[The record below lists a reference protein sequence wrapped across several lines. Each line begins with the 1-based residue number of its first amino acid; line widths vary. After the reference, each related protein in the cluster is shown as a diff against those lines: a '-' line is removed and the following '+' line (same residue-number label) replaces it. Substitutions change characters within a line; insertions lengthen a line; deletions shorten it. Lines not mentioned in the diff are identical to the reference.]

1 MAKMTK
7 ADIQKRQLEIMTKMD
22 EMDEKT
28 NAREAKM
35 RALTSEEQKGALTEE
50 QKRELEALK
59 AEQRSQDIEYDALVR
74 ESAGLSARAKAMATG
89 KDLEQIREREDYG
102 AKIREMVNDC
112 FTNRRAA
119 NATTI
124 LANAITKDPG
134 GDNNTE
140 ANLQAGGLI
149 PVEIRPIIDTKVPGT
164 ELPDDL
170 VMVTGVTGTQV
181 IPYSI
186 NDVKF
191 TVEGE
196 VTKVNEQPLD
206 FANITTSPKRVA
218 ASVPVSRRAVA
229 NAAFDI
235 IAFITY
241 KFQKGWAI
249 FRALHIYA
257 HGNYTKLQSPFAQVT
272 VKELTLDENIGKNL
286 AKEIAEMYDL
296 GFEGDPE
303 LIFDKT
309 TEVDLKFT
317 KLIPGTTDSNRT
329 VVENGQCVGY
339 RYHISP
345 FVDYTIDA
353 NGVASK
359 DFVGEGE
366 NKKAVRYIAIGHFGY
381 LNEQVY
387 ADGIEFNIDGTSSAN
402 FDRNVIA
409 LGMGLDYSLVEMSSK
424 VNGNTS
430 GKPQAF
436 KLIKLIEPA
445 SSNEIG
451 G

>member
-7 ADIQKRQLEIMTKMD
+7 ADIEKRQLEILTKLD

-28 NAREAKM
+28 NVREAKM
-35 RALTSEEQKGALTEE
+35 RTLTSEEQKEE
-50 QKRELEALK
+50 REKLM
-59 AEQRSQDIEYDALVR
+59 AEQRTQDIEYDALVR

-89 KDLEQIREREDYG
+89 KELSQIREREDYG

-124 LANAITKDPG
+124 LSNAIKDG
-134 GDNNTE
+134 ADQNAT
-140 ANLQAGGLI
+140 ANLEAGGLV
-149 PVEIRPIIDTKVPGT
+149 PVEIRPIIDTKVTGI
-164 ELPDDL
+164 ELPEDL

-196 VTKVNEQPLD
+196 VTKVAEQALD

-235 IAFITY
+235 VAFITY
-241 KFQKGWAI
+241 KFQKGWAM

-257 HGNYTKLQSPFAQVT
+257 HGNYAKLQSPFAQVD
-272 VKELTLDENIGKNL
+272 VVELTLDENIGKNL
-286 AKEIAEMYDL
+286 AKEIAKMYDL

-303 LIFDKT
+303 IIMDKT

-329 VVENGQCVGY
+329 VIQDGQCVGY
-339 RYHISP
+339 RYHVSP
-345 FVDYTIDA
+345 YIDYSINA
-353 NGVASK
+353 QGVATK
-359 DFVGEGE
+359 GED
-366 NKKAVRYIAIGHFGY
+366 RYIGIGHFGY

>member
-7 ADIQKRQLEIMTKMD
+7 ADIEKRQLDIMTKLD

-28 NAREAKM
+28 NVREAKM
-35 RALTSEEQKGALTEE
+35 RTLTSEEQKEE
-50 QKRELEALK
+50 REKLM
-59 AEQRSQDIEYDALVR
+59 AEQRTQDIEYDALVR

-89 KDLEQIREREDYG
+89 KELSQIREREDYG

-124 LANAITKDPG
+124 LANAIKDG
-134 GDNNTE
+134 ADQNVM
-140 ANLQAGGLI
+140 ANLEAGGLI
-149 PVEIRPIIDTKVPGT
+149 PVEIRPIIDTKVSGI
-164 ELPDDL
+164 ELPEDL

-196 VTKVNEQPLD
+196 VTKVAEQALD

-241 KFQKGWAI
+241 KFQKGWAM

-257 HGNYTKLQSPFAQVT
+257 HGNYAKLQSPFAQVD
-272 VKELTLDENIGKNL
+272 VVQLTLDANIGKNL
-286 AKEIAEMYDL
+286 AKEIAKMYDL

-303 LIFDKT
+303 IIMDKT

-329 VVENGQCVGY
+329 VIQDGQCVGY
-339 RYHISP
+339 RYHVSP
-345 FVDYTIDA
+345 YIDYSINA
-353 NGVASK
+353 QGVATK
-359 DFVGEGE
+359 GED
-366 NKKAVRYIAIGHFGY
+366 RYIGIGHFGY

-387 ADGIEFNIDGTSSAN
+387 ADGIEFNIDGTSSSN

-424 VNGNTS
+424 VNGNTN

-436 KLIKLIEPA
+436 KLIKLVEPA

>member
-35 RALTSEEQKGALTEE
+35 RALTSEEQKGTITDE

-89 KDLEQIREREDYG
+89 KEMENIREREDYG

-124 LANAITKDPG
+124 LANAVTSGADQ
-134 GDNNTE
+134 NTT
-140 ANLQAGGLI
+140 ANLEAGGLI
-149 PVEIRPIIDTKVPGT
+149 PVEIKPIIDTKVPGI
-164 ELPDDL
+164 ELPEDL

-196 VTKVNEQPLD
+196 VTKVEEQSLD

-241 KFQKGWAI
+241 KFQKGWAQ

-272 VKELTLDENIGKNL
+272 IKELTLDENIGKNL
-286 AKEIAEMYDL
+286 AKEVAEMYDL

-303 LIFDKT
+303 MIFDKT

-329 VVENGQCVGY
+329 VIENGQCVGY

-359 DFVGEGE
+359 DFVGEGD

-436 KLIKLIEPA
+436 KLIKLIEPT

-451 G
+451 D

>member
-1 MAKMTK
+1 MTKMTK
-7 ADIQKRQLEIMTKMD
+7 ADIKKRQLEIMAKLD

-28 NAREAKM
+28 NVREAKM
-35 RALTSEEQKGALTEE
+35 RTLTSEEQKD
-50 QKRELEALK
+50 ELAKLQ

-89 KDLEQIREREDYG
+89 KEMENIREREDYG

-124 LANAITKDPG
+124 LANAITDG
-134 GDNNTE
+134 ADQNVT
-140 ANLQAGGLI
+140 ANLEAGKLI
-149 PVEIRPIIDTKVPGT
+149 PVEIRPIIDTKVPGI
-164 ELPDDL
+164 ELPEDL

-196 VTKVNEQPLD
+196 VTKVAEQALD

-241 KFQKGWAI
+241 KFQKGWAM

-272 VKELTLDENIGKNL
+272 VETLTLDENIGKNL
-286 AKEIAEMYDL
+286 AKKVAEMYDL

-303 LIFDKT
+303 LIMDKT

-329 VVENGQCVGY
+329 VIQDGQCVGY
-339 RYHISP
+339 RYHVSP
-345 FVDYTIDA
+345 YIDYTIDA
-353 NGVASK
+353 NGVATK
-359 DFVGEGE
+359 ETD
-366 NKKAVRYIAIGHFGY
+366 RYIGIGHFGY

-424 VNGNTS
+424 VNGKN

-436 KLIKLIEPA
+436 KLIKLVEPA

-451 G
+451 GH

>member
-28 NAREAKM
+28 NVREAKM
-35 RALTSEEQKGALTEE
+35 RTLTSEEQKGTITDE

-124 LANAITKDPG
+124 LANAITS
-134 GDNNTE
+134 GDDQNNT
-140 ANLQAGGLI
+140 ANLEAGGLI
-149 PVEIRPIIDTKVPGT
+149 PVEIRPIIDTRVPGI
-164 ELPDDL
+164 ELPEDL

-196 VTKVNEQPLD
+196 VTKVEEQALD

-241 KFQKGWAI
+241 KFQKGWAM

-257 HGNYTKLQSPFAQVT
+257 HGNYDKLQSPFAQVT
-272 VKELTLDENIGKNL
+272 VEELTLDENIGKNL
-286 AKEIAEMYDL
+286 AKKVAEMYDL

-303 LIFDKT
+303 LIMDKT

-329 VVENGQCVGY
+329 VIQDGQCVGY
-339 RYHISP
+339 RYHVSP
-345 FVDYTIDA
+345 FIDYTINA
-353 NGVASK
+353 NGVATK
-359 DFVGEGE
+359 ETD
-366 NKKAVRYIAIGHFGY
+366 RYIGIGHFGY

-424 VNGNTS
+424 VNGNTN

-436 KLIKLIEPA
+436 KLIKLVEPA
-445 SSNEIG
+445 SSDEIG

>member
-1 MAKMTK
+1 MATMTK
-7 ADIQKRQLEIMTKMD
+7 AQIEKRQLEIMTQLD

-35 RALTSEEQKGALTEE
+35 RALTSEEQKEE
-50 QKRELEALK
+50 REKLM
-59 AEQRSQDIEYDALVR
+59 AEQREQDRQYDILIH
-74 ESAGLSARAKAMATG
+74 ESEGLSVRAKAMASG
-89 KDLEQIREREDYG
+89 AELAKIQSREDKG
-102 AKIREMVNDC
+102 KELREMIADC
-112 FTNRRAA
+112 FTHKRAA

-124 LANAITKDPG
+124 LANAITEGTDK
-134 GDNNTE
+134 NEN
-140 ANLQAGGLI
+140 ANLEAGGLI
-149 PVEIRPIIDTKVPGT
+149 PVEIRPIIDTKVPGI

-170 VMVTGVTGTQV
+170 QMLTGVTGTQV

-191 TVEGE
+191 TIEGE
-196 VTKVNEQPLD
+196 VTKVAEQKLD
-206 FANITTSPKRVA
+206 FANIKTNPQRVA

-229 NAAFDI
+229 QAAFDI
-235 IAFITY
+235 IAFLTY

-249 FRALHIYA
+249 FRAQHVYG
-257 HGNYTKLQSPFAQVT
+257 HGAFRKLDMPFAKVDI
-272 VKELTLDENIGKNL
+272 VELTLDENIGKNI
-286 AKEIAEMYDL
+286 AKEIAKMYDL
-296 GFEGDPE
+296 GFEGEPE
-303 LIFDKT
+303 LIMDKT

-329 VVENGQCVGY
+329 VVQDGQCVGY
-339 RYHISP
+339 RYKVSP
-345 FVDYTIDA
+345 YIDYSFDE
-353 NGVASK
+353 NGIGTK
-359 DFVGEGE
+359 DFADPDT
-366 NKKAVRYIAIGHFGY
+366 KKIPIRYIGIGHFGY

-387 ADGIEFNIDGTSSAN
+387 ADGIEFNVDGTSQEN

-424 VNGNTS
+424 VNGGNAN

>member
-1 MAKMTK
+1 MKEMTK
-7 ADIQKRQLEIMTKMD
+7 AQIQERQLAIWNRID
-22 EMDEKT
+22 ELDEAGKT
-28 NAREAKM
+28 RE
-35 RALTSEEQKGALTEE
+35 LTSEEVKE
-50 QKRELEALK
+50 QRELV
-59 AEQRSQDIEYDALVR
+59 D
-74 ESAGLSARAKAMATG
+74 ESAKLSTRAKALASG
-89 KDLEQIREREDYG
+89 AELAAIKSREDKG
-102 AKIREMVNDC
+102 KELREMIADC
-112 FTNRRAA
+112 FTHKRAA

-124 LANAITKDPG
+124 LANAITEGTDQ
-134 GDNNTE
+134 NTT
-140 ANLQAGGLI
+140 ANLEAGKLI
-149 PVEIRPIIDTKVPGT
+149 PVEIRPIIDTKVPGI

-170 VMVTGVTGTQV
+170 KMLTGVTGTQV

-196 VTKVNEQPLD
+196 VTKVAEQALN
-206 FANITTSPKRVA
+206 FANITTSPKRVC

-229 NAAFDI
+229 QAAFDI
-235 IAFITY
+235 IGFLTF
-241 KFQKGWAI
+241 KFTKGWAM
-249 FRALHIYA
+249 FRALHVYA
-257 HGNYTKLQSPFAQVT
+257 HGDYRDVIGPFAT
-272 VKELTLDENIGKNL
+272 VNVEELTLDENIGKNL
-286 AKEIAEMYDL
+286 AKKFAAMYDL

-303 LIFDKT
+303 IIMDKA

-329 VVENGQCVGY
+329 VVQDGQCVGY
-339 RYHISP
+339 RYKVSP
-345 FVDYTIDA
+345 YIDYAIASNGIATKDA
-353 NGVASK
+353 TY
-359 DFVGEGE
+359 
-366 NKKAVRYIAIGHFGY
+366 RYIGIGHFGY

-387 ADGIEFNIDGTSSAN
+387 ADGIEFNVDGTSQEN

-436 KLIKLIEPA
+436 KLIKLVEPA

>member
-7 ADIQKRQLEIMTKMD
+7 ADIQKRQAEILNKLD

-35 RALTSEEQKGALTEE
+35 RALTSEEQKEE
-50 QKRELEALK
+50 REQLM
-59 AEQRSQDIEYDALVR
+59 AEQRAQDMEYDALVR
-74 ESAGLSARAKAMATG
+74 ESSGLSARAKAMATG
-89 KDLEQIREREDYG
+89 KELENIREREDLG
-102 AKIREMVNDC
+102 AKLREMINDC
-112 FTNRRAA
+112 YTNKRAA

-124 LANAITKDPG
+124 LANAITSG
-134 GDNNTE
+134 GDQNVNG
-140 ANLQAGGLI
+140 NLEAGGLI
-149 PVEIRPIIDTKVPGT
+149 PVEIRPIIDTKVAGI

-170 VMVTGVTGTQV
+170 QMLTGVTGTQV
-181 IPYSI
+181 IPYSV

-196 VTKVNEQPLD
+196 VSKVAEQNLD
-206 FANITTSPKRVA
+206 FANIKTAPQRVA

-229 NAAFDI
+229 QAAFDI
-235 IAFITY
+235 VAFLTY
-241 KFQKGWAI
+241 KFQKGWAM
-249 FRALHIYA
+249 FRALHVYA
-257 HGNYTKLQSPFAQVT
+257 HGEYDKLQSPFGKVT
-272 VKELTLDENIGKNL
+272 PVELTLDENIGKNL
-286 AKEIAEMYDL
+286 AKEIAKMYDL

-303 LIFDKT
+303 IIMDKA

-329 VVENGQCVGY
+329 VVQDGQCVGY
-339 RYHISP
+339 RYKVSP
-345 FVDYTIDA
+345 YIDYAIGS
-353 NGVASK
+353 NGVATK
-359 DFVGEGE
+359 D
-366 NKKAVRYIAIGHFGY
+366 ATYRYIGIGHFGY

-387 ADGIEFNIDGTSSAN
+387 ADGIEFNVDGTSQEN
-402 FDRNVIA
+402 FDRNVIG
-409 LGMGLDYSLVEMSSK
+409 LGMSVDYSLVELSGK
-424 VNGNTS
+424 VNGGDGT
-430 GKPQAF
+430 PQAF

>member
-7 ADIQKRQLEIMTKMD
+7 ADIEMRQLEILTQLV

-28 NAREAKM
+28 NVREAKM
-35 RALTSEEQKGALTEE
+35 RTLTSEEQKEE
-50 QKRELEALK
+50 REKLM
-59 AEQRSQDIEYDALVR
+59 AEQREQDRQYDILIH
-74 ESAGLSARAKAMATG
+74 ESEGLSVRAKAMASG
-89 KDLEQIREREDYG
+89 AELAKIQSREDKG
-102 AKIREMVNDC
+102 KELREMIADC
-112 FTNRRAA
+112 FTHKRAA

-124 LANAITKDPG
+124 LANAVKTGADQNVDG
-134 GDNNTE
+134 
-140 ANLQAGGLI
+140 NLEAGGLI
-149 PVEIRPIIDTKVPGT
+149 PVEIRPIIDTKVPGI

-170 VMVTGVTGTQV
+170 QMLTGVTGTQV

-191 TVEGE
+191 TIEGE
-196 VTKVNEQPLD
+196 VTKVAEQKLD
-206 FANITTSPKRVA
+206 FANIKTNPQRVA

-229 NAAFDI
+229 QAAFDI
-235 IAFITY
+235 IAILTF

-249 FRALHIYA
+249 FRAQHVYG
-257 HGNYTKLQSPFAQVT
+257 HGAFRKLDMPFAKVDI
-272 VKELTLDENIGKNL
+272 VELTLDENIGKNI
-286 AKEIAEMYDL
+286 AKEIAKMYDL
-296 GFEGDPE
+296 GFEGEPE
-303 LIFDKT
+303 LIMDKT

-329 VVENGQCVGY
+329 VVQDGQCVGY
-339 RYHISP
+339 RYKVSP
-345 FVDYTIDA
+345 YIDYSFDA
-353 NGVASK
+353 DGIGTK
-359 DFVGEGE
+359 DFADPDT
-366 NKKAVRYIAIGHFGY
+366 KKIPIRYIGIGHFGY

-387 ADGIEFNIDGTSSAN
+387 ADGIEFNVDGTSQEN

-424 VNGNTS
+424 VNGNTNN
-430 GKPQAF
+430 KPQAF
-436 KLIKLIEPA
+436 KLIKIIEPA

>member
-7 ADIQKRQLEIMTKMD
+7 ADIEKRQLEILTKLD

-28 NAREAKM
+28 NVREAKM
-35 RALTSEEQKGALTEE
+35 RTLTSEEQKEE
-50 QKRELEALK
+50 REKLM
-59 AEQRSQDIEYDALVR
+59 AEQRTQDIEYDALVR

-89 KDLEQIREREDYG
+89 KELSQIREREDYG

-124 LANAITKDPG
+124 LSNAIKDG
-134 GDNNTE
+134 ADQNVT
-140 ANLQAGGLI
+140 ANLEAGGLV
-149 PVEIRPIIDTKVPGT
+149 PVEIRPIIDTKVTGI
-164 ELPDDL
+164 ELPEDL

-196 VTKVNEQPLD
+196 VTKVAEQALD

-235 IAFITY
+235 VAFITY
-241 KFQKGWAI
+241 KFQKGWAM

-257 HGNYTKLQSPFAQVT
+257 HGNYAKLQSPFAQVD
-272 VKELTLDENIGKNL
+272 VVQLTLDENIGKNL
-286 AKEIAEMYDL
+286 AKEIAKMYDL

-303 LIFDKT
+303 IIMDKT

-329 VVENGQCVGY
+329 VIQDGQCVGY
-339 RYHISP
+339 RYHVSP
-345 FVDYTIDA
+345 YIDYSINA
-353 NGVASK
+353 EGVATK
-359 DFVGEGE
+359 GED
-366 NKKAVRYIAIGHFGY
+366 RYIGIGHFGY

-436 KLIKLIEPA
+436 KLIKLVEPA

>member
-7 ADIQKRQLEIMTKMD
+7 ADIEKRQLEIMTKLD

-28 NAREAKM
+28 NVREAKM
-35 RALTSEEQKGALTEE
+35 RTLTSEEQKD
-50 QKRELEALK
+50 ELAKLQ
-59 AEQRSQDIEYDALVR
+59 AEQRAQDMEYDALVR

-89 KDLEQIREREDYG
+89 KELENIREREDYG

-112 FTNRRAA
+112 YTNRRAA

-124 LANAITKDPG
+124 LANAITEGTDQ
-134 GDNNTE
+134 NTT
-140 ANLQAGGLI
+140 ANLDAGKLI
-149 PVEIRPIIDTKVPGT
+149 PVEIRPIIDTKVPGI
-164 ELPDDL
+164 ELPEDL

-196 VTKVNEQPLD
+196 VTKVAEQALD

-241 KFQKGWAI
+241 KFQKGWAM

-257 HGNYTKLQSPFAQVT
+257 HGNYATLQSPFAQVT
-272 VKELTLDENIGKNL
+272 VEELTLDENIGKNL
-286 AKEIAEMYDL
+286 AKKVAEMYDL

-303 LIFDKT
+303 LIMDKT

-329 VVENGQCVGY
+329 VIQDGQCVGY
-339 RYHISP
+339 RYHVSP
-345 FVDYTIDA
+345 YIDYTINA
-353 NGVASK
+353 NGVATK
-359 DFVGEGE
+359 ETD
-366 NKKAVRYIAIGHFGY
+366 RYIGIGHFGY

-424 VNGNTS
+424 VNGGLAAPNN

-436 KLIKLIEPA
+436 KLIKLVEPA

-451 G
+451 N

>member
-74 ESAGLSARAKAMATG
+74 ESAGLSARAKAMASG
-89 KDLEQIREREDYG
+89 KELEQIREREDYG

-112 FTNRRAA
+112 YTNRRAA

-124 LANAITKDPG
+124 LANAITTGADQNVTG
-134 GDNNTE
+134 
-140 ANLQAGGLI
+140 NLEAGGLI

-164 ELPDDL
+164 ELPEDL

-196 VTKVNEQPLD
+196 ITKVEEQKLD

-229 NAAFDI
+229 QAAFDI
-235 IAFITY
+235 VAFITY
-241 KFQKGWAI
+241 KFQKGWAQ

-257 HGNYTKLQSPFAQVT
+257 HGEYDKLQSPFAQVD
-272 VKELTLDENIGKNL
+272 VVELTLDENIGKNL
-286 AKEIAEMYDL
+286 AKEIAKMYDL

-303 LIFDKT
+303 IIMDKT

-329 VVENGQCVGY
+329 VVQDGQCVGY
-339 RYHISP
+339 RYHVSP
-345 FVDYTIDA
+345 FIDYAIASNGIATKDA
-353 NGVASK
+353 TY
-359 DFVGEGE
+359 
-366 NKKAVRYIAIGHFGY
+366 RYIGIGHFGY

-409 LGMGLDYSLVEMSSK
+409 LGMGLDYSLVELSSK
-424 VNGNTS
+424 VNGNNNN
-430 GKPQAF
+430 KPQAF
-436 KLIKLIEPA
+436 KLIKLVEPA

-451 G
+451 D